1 MRRDGFTPSKQ
12 SKLCGKHFTIDCYEG
27 SPWSSQKK
35 LKSDAIPSIFDLPT
49 RLKKSTYSRKPPKNR
64 QSIISNN
71 ITNDSIQNNNVDNYI
86 INVNNNITNDSIQ
99 NNNVDNYIINVNNNI
114 TNDSIQNNNVDN
126 CIINVN
132 NIITNDSIQNNNI
145 DNYIIDVNNNI
156 TNDSIQNNNVANCQI
171 NPKNNGK
178 RYIGDFNEN
187 DMLIPE
193 NSKKFLKLSI
203 SKLAAKQKKIK
214 MLQQSKR
221 CLIKRIKDLYSFLR
235 HLKSKSMISE
245 EISTTLMGTMS
256 ESTKQLF
263 CRIFQGKV
271 KKHYPPELRSFALT
285 LNFYS
290 AKAYSYVR
298 KTFNIAL
305 PHPRTIQKWYES
317 VDCSPGFSKEALV
330 TLHSKVKEAQKIV

>member
-1 MRRDGFTPSKQ
+1 FQIEYRCIKIMVLSCSAYNCTQRYTKGVSFHGFPKDLELRRKWIQVMRRDGFTPSKQ

-35 LKSDAIPSIFDLPT
+35 LKSDAIPSIFDFPT

-64 QSIISNN
+64 QIIISNK
-71 ITNDSIQNNNVDNYI
+71 ITNDSIQNNNVDNCI
-86 INVNNNITNDSIQ
+86 INVNNI
-99 NNNVDNYIINVNNNI
+99 I

-145 DNYIIDVNNNI
+145 DNYIIDVKNNI

-221 CLIKRIKDLYSFLR
+221 RLIKRIKDLYSFLR

-245 EISTTLMGTMS
+245 EISTTLM
-256 ESTKQLF
+256 
-263 CRIFQGKV
+263 
-271 KKHYPPELRSFALT
+271 
-285 LNFYS
+285 
-290 AKAYSYVR
+290 
-298 KTFNIAL
+298 
-305 PHPRTIQKWYES
+305 
-317 VDCSPGFSKEALV
+317 
-330 TLHSKVKEAQKIV
+330 